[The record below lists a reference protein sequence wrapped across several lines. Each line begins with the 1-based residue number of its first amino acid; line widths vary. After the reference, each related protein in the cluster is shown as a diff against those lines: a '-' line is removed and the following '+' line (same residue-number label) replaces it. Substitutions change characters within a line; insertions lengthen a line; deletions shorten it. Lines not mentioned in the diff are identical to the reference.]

1 MKATI
6 RVGIRLRRILDVRS
20 MHLECS
26 YVGNGSLLFSCGI
39 AVVATRSFSGD
50 DRSALLQTRPCV
62 NTVLKSR
69 ERKREEL
76 PRRIEDR
83 FVLSSHSSELP
94 TMTRFEL
101 TIVRASRDRS

>member
-6 RVGIRLRRILDVRS
+6 RVGIRLQRILDVRS

-39 AVVATRSFSGD
+39 VVATRSFSGD
-50 DRSALLQTRPCV
+50 DRSALLRTRPCV

-69 ERKREEL
+69 ERKREL

-83 FVLSSHSSELP
+83 FVLSSRSSELA
-94 TMTRFEL
+94 TMTRFER